1 MSVNKIRLWDTLVVL
16 TNSEKIIKDKLNTTI
31 NNENGKSNVLDCK
44 SSDIHPDDEDENP
57 QDNSNCSEDE
67 GNQSE
72 PENLIYA
79 IKDDAKGFR
88 SAVSSCKNA
97 PECLKKF
104 KVYQEKSSAQANSM
118 GLFVNAHLYEI
129 LSLNNI
135 ILLKKDQSHPEID
148 MSDLHKA
155 MLDEYKNHE
164 KVDQKT
170 FMEIIEAFR
179 MDDIDSSRDELKIML
194 FKIYESARKEDRKVI
209 DVLINLINKLPNKEI
224 LDCNI
229 EEQELITSYIDP
241 ILSPILHRPEGNNL
255 FLCKRPD
262 AGCALVYDRR
272 IINYPGFVEVKAEY
286 KKKNSICLH
295 EDLLRLSLFGMNALE
310 ETNAKCIL
318 LLQIIGPSLTVYGC
332 AEHEY
337 GPNIVFEIM
346 KFKIPLS
353 LRELPGFIMRLDDLK
368 HLDYLYHERCINRLE
383 TKKRKYSLS
392 QSKLDLDEIINSHTP
407 KSLKSSIDF

>member
-1 MSVNKIRLWDTLVVL
+1 M
-16 TNSEKIIKDKLNTTI
+16 
-31 NNENGKSNVLDCK
+31 DCK
-44 SSDIHPDDEDENP
+44 RSDIHPDDEDNNS

-104 KVYQEKSSAQANSM
+104 KVYQEKSFAQANSM

-129 LSLNNI
+129 LLVIALTFIYYIYWHYYIVRSLNNI

-179 MDDIDSSRDELKIML
+179 
-194 FKIYESARKEDRKVI
+194 
-209 DVLINLINKLPNKEI
+209 VL
-224 LDCNI
+224 
-229 EEQELITSYIDP
+229 
-241 ILSPILHRPEGNNL
+241 
-255 FLCKRPD
+255 
-262 AGCALVYDRR
+262 
-272 IINYPGFVEVKAEY
+272 
-286 KKKNSICLH
+286 
-295 EDLLRLSLFGMNALE
+295 
-310 ETNAKCIL
+310 
-318 LLQIIGPSLTVYGC
+318 
-332 AEHEY
+332 
-337 GPNIVFEIM
+337 
-346 KFKIPLS
+346 
-353 LRELPGFIMRLDDLK
+353 
-368 HLDYLYHERCINRLE
+368 
-383 TKKRKYSLS
+383 
-392 QSKLDLDEIINSHTP
+392 
-407 KSLKSSIDF
+407 